1 MALRKGGGGS
11 NPGENYACWW
21 SKYEHQ
27 HEEEREY
34 GIMRPDD
41 LLGFDLDSENNGN
54 NSVNLSS
61 ASTAA
66 VTNLMLPN
74 DEYYHMS
81 TQLNEQ
87 QQHLWYVMGCKILF
101 YWEKWCIRTWTIL
114 HIFNLWCQS
123 WKKFLIEHAN

>member
-1 MALRKGGGGS
+1 
-11 NPGENYACWW
+11 
-21 SKYEHQ
+21 
-27 HEEEREY
+27 
-34 GIMRPDD
+34 MRPDN

-66 VTNLMLPN
+66 VTNFTLPN
-74 DEYYHMS
+74 AEYYHMC

-101 YWEKWCIRTWTIL
+101 Y
-114 HIFNLWCQS
+114 
-123 WKKFLIEHAN
+123 

>member
-1 MALRKGGGGS
+1 
-11 NPGENYACWW
+11 
-21 SKYEHQ
+21 
-27 HEEEREY
+27 
-34 GIMRPDD
+34 MRPDD

-87 QQHLWYVMGCKILF
+87 QQHLWYVMSCKILF
-101 YWEKWCIRTWTIL
+101 Y
-114 HIFNLWCQS
+114 
-123 WKKFLIEHAN
+123 